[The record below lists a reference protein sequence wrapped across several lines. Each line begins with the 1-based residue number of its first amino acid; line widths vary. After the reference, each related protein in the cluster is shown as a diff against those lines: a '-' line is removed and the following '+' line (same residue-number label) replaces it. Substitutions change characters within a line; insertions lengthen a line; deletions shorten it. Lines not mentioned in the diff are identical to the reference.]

1 MKKIF
6 FASVL
11 VFSLKSYAQ
20 APVSFSKPVLIAELK
35 ALKEKENIQVKWQ
48 VVNDTNVE
56 EYLLQRSI
64 NGVQFSTISMI
75 KGLKSITPFSYSFSD
90 NSAVKGIN
98 YYRLAIVEKGK
109 TEYTKVVVIKNVVDK
124 NSFMVSTQ
132 GQLLN
137 LNFSGIEAGT
147 YRLSVMNTS
156 GQLLQSLSL
165 LHDGSD
171 VIKQID
177 MKGHMTN
184 GVYRVTLQSD
194 YTQFIKSILVQ

>member
-177 MKGHMTN
+177 MKGRMTN